1 MSCRTAGSS
10 CWPGHLGRDLDL
22 DMEID
27 VEALD
32 VTEDEARK
40 LLLTIDPLAALAL
53 TQEQILEWLREIAP
67 VDEVELQEI
76 WEREAQIQIASIAGT
91 VDA

>member
-22 DMEID
+22 DMDVD

>member
-1 MSCRTAGSS
+1 M
-10 CWPGHLGRDLDL
+10 DV
-22 DMEID
+22 D